1 MIITKK
7 HLSRRAVL
15 RGLGATLALPL
26 LDSMV
31 PALSAAATG
40 NAAPVRRF
48 GVFYVPNGMSMPYW
62 FPKTERP
69 LQELPPTLQSLS
81 ELKDRILLIGGLADE
96 SANLVKGGGDHARS
110 AGTFLTS
117 VPFKITAGADVFGSV
132 SVDQIAAKELA
143 KVTQL
148 ASIELGIES
157 NAMLGNC
164 DGGASCAYTNTIA
177 WSTPTTPLPIENDPR
192 AVFERL
198 FGTSGSTDRRA
209 RMARIQQ
216 DRSILDFVNQQI
228 SGLQRIVGPS
238 DKLRVTEYLDSV
250 RD

>member
-1 MIITKK
+1 MGARRPLSRNAGRRYSMIITKK

-15 RGLGATLALPL
+15 RGLGAMLALPM
-26 LDSMV
+26 LDSMA
-31 PALSAAATG
+31 PALSAATTAD
-40 NAAPVRRF
+40 AAPVRRF

-69 LQELPPTLQSLS
+69 LQEIPPTLQSLS

-110 AGTFLTS
+110 AGTFLTC

-132 SVDQIAAKELA
+132 SVDQIAAKEFA
-143 KVTQL
+143 KETQL

-198 FGTSGSTDRRA
+198 FGAAGSTDRAA
-209 RMARIQQ
+209 RMARIRRDQ
-216 DRSILDFVNQQI
+216 SILDFV
-228 SGLQRIVGPS
+228 SGEVAGL
-238 DKLRVTEYLDSV
+238 
-250 RD
+250 